1 MIKRPM
7 KGEAIDEEHFERLI
21 YPLHASPKID
31 GFRCVLGKHPM
42 TSRLARFPN
51 RYFHEMLSNI
61 LPAGCFLDAEAVVGS
76 RRGEGVLQR
85 TSSGLTSE
93 DGEPDFRLWV
103 FDRPGLVEGWFDRY
117 LAAHDLIGSVAHER
131 IKLLKHKLIRDR
143 LELSDY
149 LTEKLELGYEG
160 IMVRDS
166 NGPYKEGKSTVKQAW
181 LLKCKPF
188 KDGEGRITG
197 WYEEQENTNEATREV
212 TGKLKRSS
220 SKKGKVAKG
229 SLGGFILKDCKTG
242 VDVRVGGGFTK
253 RQREELWK
261 LILGGWDPTG
271 TLVRYKSQV
280 VGEKDKPRHPNFIDF
295 VDFRPEFDFDD

>member
-1 MIKRPM
+1 M
-7 KGEAIDEEHFERLI
+7 
-21 YPLHASPKID
+21 
-31 GFRCVLGKHPM
+31 
-42 TSRLARFPN
+42 
-51 RYFHEMLSNI
+51 
-61 LPAGCFLDAEAVVGS
+61 
-76 RRGEGVLQR
+76 
-85 TSSGLTSE
+85 
-93 DGEPDFRLWV
+93 
-103 FDRPGLVEGWFDRY
+103 
-117 LAAHDLIGSVAHER
+117 
-131 IKLLKHKLIRDR
+131 
-143 LELSDY
+143 
-149 LTEKLELGYEG
+149 
-160 IMVRDS
+160 
-166 NGPYKEGKSTVKQAW
+166 
-181 LLKCKPF
+181 LKCKPF

-271 TLVRYKSQV
+271 TLVRYKSQA
-280 VGEKDKPRHPNFIDF
+280 VGEKDKPRHPNFVDF